1 MILSTTTISNKF
13 EVLDLIFVLHSE
25 KAGGF
30 LGSGGVDTEK
40 GINKAK
46 AAIAEKARSLGADAV
61 IGCDFEIRA
70 ATTGGINDKLVLE
83 IFCFGT
89 AVKIID

>member
-13 EVLDLIFVLHSE
+13 EVLDLIFALHSE

-30 LGSGGVDTEK
+30 LGSGGVNTENAIA
-40 GINKAK
+40 GAK
-46 AAIAEKARSLGADAV
+46 ALLAEKAKKVGADAV

-70 ATTGGINDKLVLE
+70 ASSGGINDKIVLE
-83 IFCFGT
+83 VFAFGT
-89 AVKIID
+89 AVKIVD